1 MSISKTTS
9 PEKAP
14 AGSSDN
20 PLPVTSGLE
29 FTFSVMINKS
39 ANNGGGPFDLTGWTG
54 RGEVR
59 RLVEE
64 TGTPV
69 ATFTVVNSATTT
81 GKATVS
87 LTAPQTLAIPKDR
100 YVFDVEFIND
110 INPNRVI
117 PGTDG
122 IQHMCVNLGV
132 TKINP

>member
-1 MSISKTTS
+1 MSISKTTT
-9 PEKAP
+9 PDAP

-20 PLPVTSGLE
+20 PIPVTAGQE

-39 ANNGGGPFDLTGWTG
+39 KADGGGPFDLTGWTG

-64 TGTPV
+64 VGTPI
-69 ATFTVVNSATTT
+69 ATFTVVNSATT

-110 INPNRVI
+110 IDPNRVI

-132 TKINP
+132 TKIDP